1 MRVGLSRFYKTSDAR
16 RASVEGVVGVRPRT
30 RRSLGIPICISVGFC
45 ALAFLVVFA
54 GQERLSYFIGQYLGQ
69 PVFSRVQFERVN
81 QSRTAE
87 MRKQAQ
93 QEVPN
98 YFRLNSSLLETI
110 EAEFR
115 DLLAAVN
122 AAETFEQY
130 SANPQSRWVLDEPAF
145 DALNRLTDEAG
156 SAHFAR
162 EADKVIQK
170 LSEQDMVERADLARE
185 TRSTA
190 SYVELDRGN
199 GEFVRVPKERL
210 IYAVNTEHI
219 DRVATRA
226 TGRAF
231 VPEIRPVLVSII
243 KRSISPAPDQYHP
256 IYAFDQ
262 DHTRQQIEVAGRLE
276 PVKDTYQVGDRLV
289 SPGELDGERLA
300 LLTAELDA
308 YLNQRKHDPVLRQLW
323 IKETLGLFGLIVLI
337 SAGLAV
343 FTYHCQPRVAEN
355 PTRAL
360 GLASLI
366 LIMLLAD
373 RLLLLGI
380 GTSPIWSVV
389 TIAMTV
395 AILTIAYSQNFAI
408 GATAVLSLLT
418 VQATDS
424 DFAMFLIHMTV
435 AVVASL
441 LLQDIR
447 TRLKMVEVGGI
458 TALAAAVST
467 IFVGLSYQQ
476 SPGTIITQAAFA
488 ALAAM
493 AGISMVLVLLP
504 LIEKAFRITTSLT
517 LLEWAD
523 TSNPLLRHLIEKA
536 PGTWQH
542 SHLLGSMAESA
553 AEEIGAN
560 GLMVR
565 VGAYYHDIG
574 KTCKPQYFVENQS
587 GKLSAHQ
594 RLAPTMSLLV
604 ILAHVKDG
612 VAMAKEHGL
621 PRVLHQFIAE
631 HHGTTI
637 VRYFHAM
644 AAQEARASG
653 RNEREVSE
661 MEFRYP
667 GPKPRTRESAI
678 LMLCDGVEGA
688 VRALSEPTPSRI
700 ESVVHEIF
708 MQRLM
713 DGQFDDCEITLKE
726 LFKVEQNLVKSL
738 CAFHHGRIAYP
749 KTGERAPDTG
759 SAVQARTA

>member
-1 MRVGLSRFYKTSDAR
+1 MGLFRFHKASDAR
-16 RASVEGVVGVRPRT
+16 RASIEGVVSGRPKA
-30 RRSLGIPICISVGFC
+30 RRPLGLPICISVGFC
-45 ALAFLVVFA
+45 ACAFLIVFS
-54 GQERLSYFIGQYLGQ
+54 GQERLPFFLGQYLTQ
-69 PVFSRVQFERVN
+69 PVFSRVQFERIN
-81 QSRTAE
+81 QARTAE
-87 MRKQAQ
+87 VRKQSQ
-93 QEVPN
+93 QDVPN
-98 YFRLNSSLLETI
+98 YFRINRALLETI
-110 EAEFR
+110 EAEFS

-130 SANPQSRWVLDEPAF
+130 SANPQNRWKLDQAGF
-145 DALNRLTDEAG
+145 ATLDRMTDESG
-156 SAHFAR
+156 SAQFKN
-162 EADKVIQK
+162 EVKKIIEK
-170 LSEQDMVERADLARE
+170 LATQDMVERADVVRE

-199 GEFVRVPKERL
+199 GQFVRVPKEKL
-210 IYAVNTEHI
+210 IYAVNTDHI
-219 DRVATRA
+219 DRVAERA
-226 TGRAF
+226 VSRT
-231 VPEIRPVLVSII
+231 VSPEIRPVFIDIV
-243 KRSISPAPDQYHP
+243 KRASAPGPEEFKP

-262 DHTRQQIEVAGRLE
+262 DLTRQQIEDAGRLE

-289 SPGELDGERLA
+289 SPGELDGEGLA
-300 LLTAELDA
+300 LLTAEHDA
-308 YLNQRKHDPVLRQLW
+308 YLTQRTHDPLLRRLW
-323 IKETLGLFGLIVLI
+323 IRETVGLFGLIVLL
-337 SAGLAV
+337 SGGLAV
-343 FTYHCQPRVAEN
+343 FTQYCQPRVAQN
-355 PTRAL
+355 PTRAF
-360 GLASLI
+360 GLAAMML
-366 LIMLLAD
+366 LMLLAD
-373 RLLLLGI
+373 RLLLLGM
-380 GTSPIWSVV
+380 GTSPIWSIV

-395 AILTIAYSQNFAI
+395 TILTIAYSQAFAI
-408 GATAVLSLLT
+408 GATAVLAMLT
-418 VQATDS
+418 IQATDS
-424 DFAMFLIHMTV
+424 DFAMFVVHMTV
-435 AVVASL
+435 ASVASL

-458 TALAAAVST
+458 TALAAAFST
-467 IFVGLSYQQ
+467 VFVGLFYQQ
-476 SPGTIITQAAFA
+476 SPATVATQAAFA

-493 AGISMVLVLLP
+493 AGISMVLVVLP
-504 LIEKAFRITTSLT
+504 LIEKSFRITTSLT

-542 SHLLGSMAESA
+542 SHLLGSMAEAA

-560 GLMVR
+560 GLLVR

-612 VAMAKEHGL
+612 LAMAKEHGL

-644 AAQEARASG
+644 AAQEAKASG
-653 RNEREVSE
+653 RGDREVSE
-661 MEFRYP
+661 TEFRYP

-700 ESVVHEIF
+700 EAVVHEIF

-726 LFKVEQNLVKSL
+726 LFKIEQGLVKSL

-749 KTGERAPDTG
+749 K
-759 SAVQARTA
+759 SADKPSETLTAARARTA

>member
-1 MRVGLSRFYKTSDAR
+1 MGLIRFYKSSDAR
-16 RASVEGVVGVRPRT
+16 RASIEGVVSGRPRI
-30 RRSLGIPICISVGFC
+30 RRPLGLPICVAVGFC
-45 ALAFLVVFA
+45 ACAFLIVFS
-54 GQERLSYFIGQYLGQ
+54 GQERLPYFLGQYLTQ

-81 QSRTAE
+81 QARTAE
-87 MRKQAQ
+87 VRKQAQ
-93 QEVPN
+93 QDVPN
-98 YFRLNSSLLETI
+98 HFRLNRALLESI
-110 EAEFR
+110 EAEFS

-122 AAETFEQY
+122 SAETFEQY
-130 SANPQSRWVLDEPAF
+130 ASNPQNRWKLTQAGF
-145 DALNRLTDEAG
+145 DALNRMTDENG
-156 SAHFAR
+156 SAQYKAEVR
-162 EADKVIQK
+162 KIIEKIAT
-170 LSEQDMVERADLARE
+170 LDMVERADVARE

-190 SYVELDRGN
+190 GYVELDRGD
-199 GEFVRVPKERL
+199 GRFERVPKERL

-219 DRVATRA
+219 DRAAERA
-226 TGRAF
+226 VSRTLS
-231 VPEIRPVLVSII
+231 PDIRPVFVDVVRRAIA
-243 KRSISPAPDQYHP
+243 PAPDESKP
-256 IYAFDQ
+256 VYAFDQ
-262 DHTRQQIEVAGRLE
+262 DYTRQQIEEAGRLE
-276 PVKDTYQVGDRLV
+276 PVKDRYQVGDRLV
-289 SPGELDGERLA
+289 SPGELDGEGLA
-300 LLTAELDA
+300 LLTAEHDA
-308 YLNQRKHDPVLRQLW
+308 YLSQRSHDPLLRRLW
-323 IKETLGLFGLIVLI
+323 IRETIGLFGLIVLL
-337 SAGLAV
+337 SGGLAV
-343 FTYHCQPRVAEN
+343 FTYYCQPRVAQN
-355 PTRAL
+355 PTRAF
-360 GLASLI
+360 GLAALI
-366 LIMLLAD
+366 LLMLMAD
-373 RLLLLGI
+373 RLLLLGM
-380 GTSPIWSVV
+380 GTSPVWSIV

-395 AILTIAYSQNFAI
+395 TILTISYSQAFAI
-408 GATAVLSLLT
+408 GVTAVLALLT
-418 VQATDS
+418 IQATDS
-424 DFAMFLIHMTV
+424 DFAMFIVHMTV
-435 AVVASL
+435 AAVASL

-458 TALAAAVST
+458 TALAAAMST
-467 IFVGLSYQQ
+467 AFVGLFYQQ
-476 SPGTIITQAAFA
+476 SPATVATQAAFA

-542 SHLLGSMAESA
+542 SHLLGSMAEAA

-560 GLMVR
+560 GLLVR

-612 VAMAKEHGL
+612 LAMAKEHGL

-644 AAQEARASG
+644 AAQEAKASG
-653 RNEREVSE
+653 RADREVSE
-661 MEFRYP
+661 SEFRYP

-726 LFKVEQNLVKSL
+726 LFKVEQSLVKSL

-749 KTGERAPDTG
+749 KSGEKPVDAPVP
-759 SAVQARTA
+759 ARARTA